1 MDEKLKLI
9 LKETFDTVS
18 EGYDNQALR
27 FFSASAAN
35 IVSLLDLRGDERVLD
50 LACGTGHVAL
60 AMARLLPLG
69 RVTAVDF
76 STGMLAQARWKAAES
91 KIDNIDFIERDMQSL
106 GYENQFDIAVCAFGI
121 FFVED
126 MDTQL
131 AHIVSAVRPGGKIV
145 ITNFLEN
152 YFSPLK
158 ELFFDRLA
166 TYGVQNQQQ
175 MWRRIAHEAGCRA
188 LFEKAGLRNMRIETK
203 NVGYYLDSA
212 EDWWSIVWNAG
223 LRRMVTQLSQQ
234 DQKRFKREHLQEI
247 EALRTKAGIW
257 LDVGVLYTMG
267 TKPTGQ

>member
-1 MDEKLKLI
+1 M

-18 EGYDNQALR
+18 EGYDHQVLR
-27 FFSASAAN
+27 FFSASAENLAN
-35 IVSLLDLRGDERVLD
+35 FLDLRGDERVLD
-50 LACGTGHVAL
+50 VACGTGHVSL
-60 AMARLLPLG
+60 AIARLLPQG
-69 RVTAVDF
+69 GVTAVDF
-76 STGMLAQARWKAAES
+76 SSGMLAQAKRKAVES
-91 KIDNIDFIERDMQSL
+91 KIGNIDFIERDMQSL
-106 GYENQFDIAVCAFGI
+106 GFENHFDIAVCAFGI

-131 AHIVSAVRPGGKIV
+131 AHIVSVVRPGGRIV

-166 TYGVQNQQQ
+166 MYGVQNPPQT
-175 MWRRIAHEAGCRA
+175 WRRIANEAGCRT
-188 LFEKAGLRNMRIETK
+188 LFEKAGLSNIHVEIR

-212 EDWWSIVWNAG
+212 DDWWRIVWNAG

-234 DQKRFKREHLQEI
+234 DQKRFTCEHLQEI
-247 EALRTKAGIW
+247 DSLRTNNGIW